1 MLIER
6 DMAPPPPRIRG
17 AGGLAMVARCITALL
32 GGYASAAALATL
44 LARLLPGDRAEATAW
59 GMIASFLLYAAI
71 GLWCFHEARLV
82 LVTDVRPAATARR
95 PRASPRPRRS
105 PSAR

>member
-1 MLIER
+1 
-6 DMAPPPPRIRG
+6 
-17 AGGLAMVARCITALL
+17 MVARCITALI

-71 GLWCFHEARLV
+71 GLWCFHEARLGRV
-82 LVTDVRPAATARR
+82 MAIVWGAAMLAAGALWLLGVRP
-95 PRASPRPRRS
+95 
-105 PSAR
+105 